1 MIYYLLLSILI
12 LFIILCI
19 IRIHP
24 NSSIKQIIKSNI
36 RMSILT
42 DVILDMVK
50 NDLSTAIKWETA
62 EITPNDMKFLKE
74 ECSNHSDFD
83 PLGKRNT
90 MYNNMLQLKTF
101 NMSMKCKY
109 GQVMAIFETKEQMA
123 EIPLELWGHILRMFY
138 EGKPFK
144 VYFLAHI
151 SLRKFPENGEYTPEN
166 INGGYTY
173 QCNPETIVIYRAEDA
188 TRVLIHELQHSCCLD
203 KNENGVDLVEA
214 ETEAWAELLYVAI
227 LSGGNKNAFN
237 DMLQKQSS
245 WIVSQNARI
254 KKQNGE
260 TKKFPWRYTVGKE
273 DVWRRWGL
281 IKNAK
286 YIKVDSLRLTYPP
299 NDLLKSRF
307 LVSKNST
314 IL

>member
-1 MIYYLLLSILI
+1 MILLLLI
-12 LFIILCI
+12 VR
-19 IRIHP
+19 IRPI
-24 NSSIKQIIKSNI
+24 SSIKIKSNS

-50 NDLSTAIKWETA
+50 NDFSTAIKWETA
-62 EITPNDMKFLKE
+62 DITPKDMKFLKE
-74 ECSNHSDFD
+74 ECSKHSDFD
-83 PLGKRNT
+83 PLHKRNT
-90 MYNNMLQLKTF
+90 MYNDMLQLKTF
-101 NMSMKCKY
+101 NMAMKCKY
-109 GQVMAIFETKEQMA
+109 GQVMAIFETKEQMKD
-123 EIPLELWGHILRMFY
+123 IPLELWGHILSMFY
-138 EGKPFK
+138 EGNPFK
-144 VYFLAHI
+144 VFFLANT

-188 TRVLIHELQHSCCLD
+188 TRVLIHELQHACCLD
-203 KNENGVDLVEA
+203 NNENGVDLVEA

-227 LSGGNKNAFN
+227 LSGGNKCIFN

-245 WIVSQNARI
+245 WIVSQNDRI

-273 DVWRRWGL
+273 NVWRRWGL

-286 YIKVDSLRLTYPP
+286 HIKVDSLRLTYPP
-299 NDLLKSRF
+299 NDLLKTRF
-307 LVSKNST
+307 LVSKNSI